1 MQRRGLG
8 PVPPNRTLASHAP
21 LLMAS
26 RTQGADQ
33 MRYSLAQAAAATGKG
48 RSTILR
54 SIKAGRL
61 SADRDALTQAWTI
74 DAAELHR
81 LYLPFSDDEP
91 RTPVDGQPRTSEL
104 TELRTRLEAANLR
117 FADAQDQI
125 ADLRRRLDVSTEQLG
140 EALQQVRLLTDQRS
154 TTPP

>member
-1 MQRRGLG
+1 
-8 PVPPNRTLASHAP
+8 
-21 LLMAS
+21 
-26 RTQGADQ
+26 
-33 MRYSLAQAAAATGKG
+33 MRYSLAQAAGATGRS

-61 SADRDALTQAWTI
+61 SADRDALTQAWMI

-81 LYLPFSDDEP
+81 LYPPLSDDEP

-104 TELRTRLEAANLR
+104 TELRTRLEAADLR

-125 ADLRRRLDVSTEQLG
+125 VDLRRRLDTATQQLSD
-140 EALQQVRLLTDQRS
+140 ALQQVRLLTDQRQAAPAQ
-154 TTPP
+154 TVARRRWWPWRRG

>member
-1 MQRRGLG
+1 
-8 PVPPNRTLASHAP
+8 
-21 LLMAS
+21 MAG
-26 RTQGADQ
+26 RAQGVNQ

-61 SADRDALTQAWTI
+61 SADRDVLTQAWVI

-81 LYLPFSDDEP
+81 LYPPASDGQP
-91 RTPVDGQPRTSEL
+91 STPINGQPRTSEL
-104 TELRTRLEAANLR
+104 TELRTRLEASELR

-125 ADLRRRLDVSTEQLG
+125 DDLRRRLDVATEQLG
-140 EALQQVRLLTDQRS
+140 LALSQVRALTDQR
-154 TTPP
+154 PARRWWRWR